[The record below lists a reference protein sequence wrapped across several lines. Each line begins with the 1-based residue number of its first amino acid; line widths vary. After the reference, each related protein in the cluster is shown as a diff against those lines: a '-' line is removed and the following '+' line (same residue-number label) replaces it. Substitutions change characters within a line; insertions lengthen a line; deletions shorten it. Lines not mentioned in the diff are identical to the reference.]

1 MWLTTH
7 VRNPEDLT
15 GLICPSKRS
24 SRLGLSI
31 PSSIVG
37 PSERLANLVC
47 PFCLALWK
55 KENFSL
61 LVPNEAYLG
70 PDGVILD
77 GLYVY
82 PGRPKGL
89 ESRKDMWREAPPQ
102 YPLICLPLSD
112 KVAIGLRQDELSV
125 FKFLSAKGC
134 VPLRHGFRTLLRILL
149 LLVFSICR
157 TTQLLI

>member
-1 MWLTTH
+1 M
-7 VRNPEDLT
+7 
-15 GLICPSKRS
+15 
-24 SRLGLSI
+24 
-31 PSSIVG
+31 
-37 PSERLANLVC
+37 
-47 PFCLALWK
+47 
-55 KENFSL
+55 
-61 LVPNEAYLG
+61 PNEAYLG